1 MRPDELITAA
11 MSARRAALD
20 EQAGKALLAAYGV
33 AVPRSVVV
41 AGAAEVAAALAQ
53 LSLPVVVKVM
63 SPDILHKSDA
73 GGVRVG
79 LAAAAEVEQAIRDMM
94 REPAITAARVDGFL
108 IEETA
113 PAGQEI
119 VVGGVR
125 DPQFGPLLMVGLG
138 GVFVEILADVS
149 FRICPISRID
159 AEEMLD
165 ELKGAALLRGARGR
179 KPVDRAAVIDLL
191 LKMGGPDGL
200 LMTHAEHIVEADINP
215 VIVSEHGAVAVDAR
229 FVLATRDPYLVTPS
243 S

>member
-1 MRPDELITAA
+1 MRAHELIAA
-11 MSARRAALD
+11 AKKGGLAALD
-20 EQAGKALLAAYGV
+20 ERAGKALLAAYGV

-41 AGAAEVAAALAQ
+41 PGAAEAAAALAQ
-53 LSLPVVVKVM
+53 LNFPVVVKVM

-79 LAAAAEVEQAIRDMM
+79 LESAAAVEQAIRVMM
-94 REPAITAARVDGFL
+94 REPAIAAARVDGFL
-108 IEETA
+108 VEEMA
-113 PAGQEI
+113 PPGQEI

-125 DPQFGPLLMVGLG
+125 DPHFGPLLMVGVG

-179 KPVDRAAVIDLL
+179 KPVDRAAIIDVL
-191 LKMGGPDGL
+191 LKIGGPDAL
-200 LMTHAEHIVEADINP
+200 LMTHADHIAEADINP
-215 VIVSEHGAVAVDAR
+215 LIVSEEGAVAVDAR
-229 FVLATRDPYLVTPS
+229 FVLVKS
-243 S
+243 